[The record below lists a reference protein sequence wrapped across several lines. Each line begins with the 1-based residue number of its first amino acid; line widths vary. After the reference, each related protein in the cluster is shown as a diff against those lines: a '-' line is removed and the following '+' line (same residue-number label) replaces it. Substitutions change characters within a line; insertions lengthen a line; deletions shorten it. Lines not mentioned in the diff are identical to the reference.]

1 MGGVSSQSTFVKNTV
16 TALNETVIDVVNK
29 TKNDMK
35 QSCSTVQNI
44 SLSIKGNIQVDT
56 ISTNQIMAVN
66 CTLDGKATS
75 QMSDQ
80 INVQMDNKIDE
91 VIKNLTKSQQE
102 LLSLSA
108 NQQDTKMDNTT
119 FIKNAIKESITNSI
133 TNTCQQNLN
142 MVQGQTVVI
151 ENNTPYRTEIKSI
164 DLNQNL
170 QAIAIANCVLNSV
183 VTNLSDNKQ
192 LNDLI
197 QKVTSDTS
205 SEQKGLSGLMGP
217 LILLLLIGGGIFL
230 FVTNKGINI
239 AQDPKKL
246 IMVIGS
252 VIIIYLLL
260 AYWRKWTPFK
270 KESEKF
276 LENNILQKPYMLY
289 NPSLTSEKTANFNIW

>member
-44 SLSIKGNIQVDT
+44 SLSIKGNIQIDT

-119 FIKNAIKESITNSI
+119 FIKNSIKESITNSI

-142 MVQGQTVVI
+142 MVQGQNIVI

-270 KESEKF
+270 KKEKF

>member
-1 MGGVSSQSTFVKNTV
+1 MGGVSSQSTLVKNTV

-44 SLSIKGNIQVDT
+44 SLSIKGNVQIDT

-75 QMSDQ
+75 QMSEQ

-108 NQQDTKMDNTT
+108 NQQDTKIDNTT
-119 FIKNAIKESITNSI
+119 FIKNSIKESVTNSI

-142 MVQGQTVVI
+142 LVQGQTVVI
-151 ENNTPYRTEIKSI
+151 ENNTPYRNVIKSI

-246 IMVIGS
+246 IMMIGS

-270 KESEKF
+270 KKEKF

>member
-1 MGGVSSQSTFVKNTV
+1 MGGVSSQSTLVQNTV

-44 SLSIKGNIQVDT
+44 SLSIKGNVQIDT

-91 VIKNLTKSQQE
+91 VIKNLTSSQQE

-108 NQQDTKMDNTT
+108 NQQDTKIDNKT

-133 TNTCQQNLN
+133 NNTCQQNLN
-142 MVQGQTVVI
+142 MVQGQTIVI
-151 ENNTPYRTEIKSI
+151 ENNTPYRTVIKSV

-197 QKVTSDTS
+197 QKVTNDTS
-205 SEQKGLSGLMGP
+205 SKQKGLSGLMGP
-217 LILLLLIGGGIFL
+217 LILLLLIGGAIFL

-239 AQDPKKL
+239 VQDPKKL

-270 KESEKF
+270 NKEKF

-289 NPSLTSEKTANFNIW
+289 NPSLTSEKTVNFNIW